1 MRIAQGGL
9 EVGLVLDYGGGD
21 TEQYSGVANPDA
33 KKPFDKGELAIV
45 FCGTNDRVGDPPTF
59 DEIGRITV
67 KAKQGQV
74 KASFKGTSIFSD
86 PGTGL
91 DTEAGTCKWSYKRT
105 SNDPPMLPTSCL
117 AVATTSEAVAAEAG
131 VAAATTPLLED
142 SASAAASRSRDIMV
156 VLGIGSA
163 PPRSRCVER
172 RRPRRPAAG
181 PCRGAPAPGGRYQPP
196 RAQWLFP

>member
-1 MRIAQGGL
+1 MNARTHLGMLAAIVAVVMLGSAVPSHAGEARFDLDGTWTGTIKCKSFNGGAKDKFTLTPTMRIAQGGL

-117 AVATTSEAVAAEAG
+117 AGLTL
-131 VAAATTPLLED
+131 P
-142 SASAAASRSRDIMV
+142 
-156 VLGIGSA
+156 
-163 PPRSRCVER
+163 
-172 RRPRRPAAG
+172 
-181 PCRGAPAPGGRYQPP
+181 
-196 RAQWLFP
+196 